1 MHKDEFKS
9 IAEIEKQER
18 SKKAQKDNSD
28 TVEILKNFIVIL
40 IISVVAGGILG
51 FVHEITKEP
60 IRQTEELKQLRAN
73 QRVFS
78 GAASF
83 EESVVTDEELNSYI
97 SEYKNVSLSD
107 CLEAVDTEGN
117 LLGYVFKCTTNAGYG
132 GNISFSMGVSLDGTL
147 NGISITEISETPGLG
162 MRAEEVL
169 VPQFKNKNVS
179 VFEVTKSGALMDYQI
194 DAISSATITSKAVTE
209 AVNAGL
215 LAGRSLINGGEEHE

>member
-1 MHKDEFKS
+1 
-9 IAEIEKQER
+9 
-18 SKKAQKDNSD
+18 
-28 TVEILKNFIVIL
+28 
-40 IISVVAGGILG
+40 
-51 FVHEITKEP
+51 
-60 IRQTEELKQLRAN
+60 
-73 QRVFS
+73 
-78 GAASF
+78 
-83 EESVVTDEELNSYI
+83 
-97 SEYKNVSLSD
+97 
-107 CLEAVDTEGN
+107 
-117 LLGYVFKCTTNAGYG
+117 
-132 GNISFSMGVSLDGTL
+132 MGVSLDGTL

>member
-9 IAEIEKQER
+9 IAEIEKNEKR
-18 SKKAQKDNSD
+18 KAQKDNSD

-40 IISVVAGGILG
+40 IISVVAGGVLG

-60 IRQTEELKQLRAN
+60 IRQMEELKILRAN
-73 QRVFS
+73 QRVFA
-78 GAASF
+78 GAVSF
-83 EESVVTDEELNSYI
+83 NESTVSDEDLNSYI
-97 SEYKNVSLSD
+97 TEYGNVSLSD
-107 CLEAVDTEGN
+107 CLEAVDQDGN
-117 LLGYVFKCTTNAGYG
+117 LLGYVFKCTSNAGYG
-132 GNISFSMGVSLDGTL
+132 GKISFSMGIALDGTL

-179 VFEVTKSGALMDYQI
+179 LFELTKSGAMMDYQI

-215 LAGRSLINGGEEHE
+215 LAGRTIINGGEEHE

>member
-9 IAEIEKQER
+9 IAEIEKNEKR
-18 SKKAQKDNSD
+18 KAQKDNSD

-40 IISVVAGGILG
+40 VISVVAGGVLG

-60 IRQTEELKQLRAN
+60 IRQMEELKILRAN
-73 QRVFS
+73 QRVFA

-83 EESVVTDEELNSYI
+83 NESTVSDEDLNSYI
-97 SEYKNVSLSD
+97 TEFENVSLSD
-107 CLEAVDTEGN
+107 CLEAVDQDGN
-117 LLGYVFKCTTNAGYG
+117 LLGYVFKCTSNAGYG
-132 GNISFSMGVSLDGTL
+132 GNISFSMGIALDGTL

-179 VFEVTKSGALMDYQI
+179 LFELTKSGAMMDYQI

-215 LAGRSLINGGEEHE
+215 LAGRTIINGGEEHE